1 MIERNGEVGI
11 LFRREANEFRCG
23 HRNLIENCV
32 IRDNGTKKP
41 GIGIDILGKTRDITI
56 RNTRLENTSGES
68 QAIGVRISEDAERVI
83 LQDNTF
89 ENCPVHIKDL
99 SLGGKLKQ
107 CPPVVF
113 VKRPAQGRK
122 GTNGTMLG
130 QRTKI
135 GSAICVYDPKHPEQG
150 ARTIFDAPEGFIFD
164 MSLSYDAKKVLFSF
178 MDNIREQKDSFHIW
192 EIDIDGTE
200 LRQLTSGPYHDG
212 SPVYL
217 PDGRIAFCSTRVE
230 SFSLCQDFL
239 AAAMYVINADGSNLR
254 RIEYNTLCDVTPYV
268 LDDGSILF
276 TRWEYQDKNIF
287 CTQGLWTIN
296 PDGTRLQLFYG
307 NTLVVPN
314 SIYGARQIPGTRKLV
329 CTMAPHHGRP
339 LGAIG
344 IIDRSK
350 GIESPKSMVNITPE
364 IPYEP
369 QLAANWKIDGLEW
382 KPGDVQYH
390 WAYTDP
396 WPLAEDLFLVSY
408 GGPVKDGPQRYRL
421 YLLNDKG
428 QKALL
433 YEDRATSCYCPIPL
447 VERPLPHKLPGEA
460 PTEAEGEGTFFV
472 ADIYRGL
479 LDKGVKR
486 GQIQALRIM
495 SQVPKKYNT
504 EGPRYH
510 DHYPVVGYGSYYV
523 KHYYGTVP
531 VYTDGTAYFRAP
543 AGVELYFIA
552 IDADGK
558 EIRRMGTI
566 TQLTD
571 GETQSCIG
579 CHESRSSAP
588 PGRFNAMVRLR
599 RQPDNITPP
608 PWGAGPV
615 DFVEQVQ
622 PVLDKY
628 CVECHSGRRPDGGI
642 DLSGDKS
649 RLFSMGYKSLIDRE
663 LVEHYYINTGPT
675 GNFQPL
681 QSGSWVSELTGLIEY
696 EHAGVKIDDESRR
709 RIYVWIDSNVPYY
722 GTWDMSRPYTMGGRD
737 TWAEKKKTMASW
749 YRDFE
754 TVFKFNCASC
764 HSTKDK
770 KAKPKIN
777 HTWINLTR
785 PEFSR
790 ALNAHLSEEAGGL
803 GLVKKK
809 RNQSPPLFKNR
820 NDPVYLAM
828 LRAIRQGKETLD
840 SKPRVDMPGATAVA
854 QQRDFGRLY

>member
-1 MIERNGEVGI
+1 MSKTLLRTSVGI
-11 LFRREANEFRCG
+11 LIVLTVVSAAWGGGASLEAELRR
-23 HRNLIENCV
+23 
-32 IRDNGTKKP
+32 
-41 GIGIDILGKTRDITI
+41 
-56 RNTRLENTSGES
+56 
-68 QAIGVRISEDAERVI
+68 
-83 LQDNTF
+83 
-89 ENCPVHIKDL
+89 
-99 SLGGKLKQ
+99 
-107 CPPVVF
+107 CPPVAF
-113 VKRPAQGRK
+113 IKRPAQGRK

-135 GSAICVYDPKHPEQG
+135 GSAICIYDPRHPERG
-150 ARTIFDAPEGFIFD
+150 AKTIFDAPEGFIFD
-164 MSLSYDAKKVLFSF
+164 MSLSYDAQRILFSF
-178 MDNIREQKDSFHIW
+178 MDNIRQEKDSFHVW
-192 EIDIDGTE
+192 EINIDGTA
-200 LRQLTSGPYHDG
+200 LRQLTQGPYHDG

-217 PDGRIAFCSTRVE
+217 GDGRIVFCSTRVE

-239 AAAMYVINADGSNLR
+239 AAAMYIMDADGGNLR

-268 LDDGSILF
+268 MENGSILF

-344 IIDRSK
+344 VIDRSR
-350 GIESPKSMVNITPE
+350 GIEDPNSIVNITPE

-369 QLAANWKIDGLEW
+369 RLAANWKIDKREW
-382 KPGDVQYH
+382 QPGDVQFH

-408 GGPVKDGPQRYRL
+408 GGPVKGGPERYRL
-421 YLLNDKG
+421 YLLNESG

-433 YEDRATSCYCPIPL
+433 YDDPETSCYCPIPL
-447 VERPLPHKLPGEA
+447 VSRPLPHRLPGEVPVQA
-460 PTEAEGEGTFFV
+460 DGEGTFFV
-472 ADIYRGL
+472 ADIYQGL
-479 LDKGVKR
+479 LDKGVER
-486 GQIQALRIM
+486 GQIKALRIM
-495 SQVPKKYNT
+495 SQVAKKYNT

-510 DHYPVVGYGSYYV
+510 DHYPVVGYGTYYV

-531 VYTDGTAYFRAP
+531 VDAGGTAYFKAP

-552 IDADGK
+552 IDEGGK
-558 EIRRMGTI
+558 EIRRMGTV

-588 PGRFNAMVRLR
+588 PGRLVAMARLR
-599 RQPDNITPP
+599 TKPDSIEPP
-608 PWGAGPV
+608 PWGAGAI
-615 DFVEQVQ
+615 DFAEHVQ
-622 PVLDKY
+622 PVLDRY
-628 CVECHSGRRPDGGI
+628 CVECHSGRKPEGRI

-649 RLFSMGYKSLIDRE
+649 RLFSMGYKSLIDRG
-663 LVEHYYINTGPT
+663 LVEYYYLNTAPT

-681 QSGSWVSELTGLIEY
+681 QSGSWVSKLTELIES
-696 EHAGVKIDDESRR
+696 EHAGVKMDDESRR

-722 GTWDMSRPYTMGGRD
+722 DTWDMSRPYTMGGRD
-737 TWAEKKKTMASW
+737 TWAEDKKAMASW
-749 YRDFE
+749 YREFE
-754 TVFKFNCASC
+754 TVFKSNCASC
-764 HSTKDK
+764 HNSKDRK
-770 KAKPKIN
+770 TNRPQID

-790 ALNAHLSEEAGGL
+790 ALNAHLSEQAGGL
-803 GLVKKK
+803 GLTEMKHD
-809 RNQSPPLFKNR
+809 QSPPLFEDCS
-820 NDPVYLAM
+820 DPVYLAM
-828 LRAIRQGKETLD
+828 FEAIRQGKKALD
-840 SKPRVDMPGATAVA
+840 AKPRVDMPGATAVA
-854 QQRDFGRLY
+854 QQRNFGKLY